1 MVISQDKQL
10 SHPSLSGLDSL
21 NAGLNGLSAEVDRVY
36 SSLGIKADVS
46 GLTLEAIR
54 REILKCVIQAKEIE
68 DERESAMGLDF
79 VSDEEAALILEV
91 AEARKLVGEPYLAA
105 YNLEV
110 KSNRILRAV
119 RESISGSAL
128 QASISLHARVSD
140 NRKAFHAMFWSLP
153 DIGMTFSQWDEMH
166 EATRKKLRPAGRPS
180 MPLEC
185 RFLQNEAELAQLM
198 AQLVVSSDGE
208 LTTTEQAIDG
218 IELSKRGRP
227 SVTPLSKLDRSLAN
241 ARKDLESLISSPIEV
256 VPEREKG
263 TPGRTPATH
272 SEKMEKMLNKIHDL
286 EVMIAEAESGLSGVD
301 VPRRKLEKL
310 RARHRDMVLME
321 SSSQGSEQAHL
332 LFETLKN
339 EKEQVRIIGMIYELD
354 PSAKETPTHQV
365 NPKTTRDR
373 INRLRLSGRLRE
385 SESEILSA
393 IEESL
398 RSTKVMRAR

>member
-10 SHPSLSGLDSL
+10 SHPTLSGLDSL
-21 NAGLNGLSAEVDRVY
+21 NADLEVLSTEVDRVY
-36 SSLGIKADVS
+36 SSLGIKADTL
-46 GLTLEAIR
+46 GLTLDAIR
-54 REILKCVIQAKEIE
+54 REILKCVIHAKEIE
-68 DERESAMGLDF
+68 DERESGMGLDF
-79 VSDEEAALILEV
+79 VSDEEAALIVDV
-91 AEARKLVGEPYLAA
+91 ADARKLVGEPYLAA
-105 YNLEV
+105 YSLEV

-128 QASISLHARVSD
+128 NASVNLHARVSD

-153 DIGMTFSQWDEMH
+153 DIGMTFGQWDEMP
-166 EATRKKLRPAGRPS
+166 EAMRKKLRPAGRPS

-185 RFLQNEAELAQLM
+185 RFLQNETEMAQLM
-198 AQLVVSSDGE
+198 VQLVDTSDGE
-208 LTTTEQAIDG
+208 LTTVKQAIEG

-227 SVTPLSKLDRSLAN
+227 SVSPLSKLDRGLTN
-241 ARKDLESLISSPIEV
+241 ARKDLEALIASPIEA

-263 TPGRTPATH
+263 TPGRMPATH

-286 EVMIAEAESGLSGVD
+286 ELMITEAEIGLSGVE

-310 RARHRDMVLME
+310 RARHREMVLME
-321 SSSQGSEQAHL
+321 SDSTGSEQARL

-339 EKEQVRIIGMIYELD
+339 EQEQVRIVGMIYELD
-354 PSAKETPTHQV
+354 PTAKETPTHQV

-398 RSTKVMRAR
+398 RNTKVMRAR